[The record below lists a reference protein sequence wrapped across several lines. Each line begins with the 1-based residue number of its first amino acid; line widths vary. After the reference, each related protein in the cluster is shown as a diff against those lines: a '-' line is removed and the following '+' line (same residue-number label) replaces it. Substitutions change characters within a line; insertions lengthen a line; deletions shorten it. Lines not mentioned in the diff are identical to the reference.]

1 MAINRLIINNT
12 LYSVSIENKE
22 DAINIAI
29 LNTETEKTTSFTIDH
44 LVDVNAKKFTL
55 FIDNHATTIFVQNTQ
70 GGKLVP
76 INNVL
81 YTVLSA
87 SSQKKSGASG
97 VSADPEGIITA
108 PLAGIIAKINVK
120 VGDILDAGET
130 ACIIEAMK
138 MQNEI
143 KMPIKGKITK
153 LPVKETSTV
162 DKGETVIN
170 YDPVE

>member
-1 MAINRLIINNT
+1 MISNT
-12 LYSVSIENKE
+12 TYSVNIEEQE
-22 DAINIAI
+22 DKLVVSV
-29 LNTETEKTTSFTIDH
+29 LNTDSDQITHFTIDH
-44 LVDVNAKKFTL
+44 LVDANAKKFTV

-70 GGKLVP
+70 GGKLVT

-81 YTVLSA
+81 YTVLNA
-87 SSQKKSGASG
+87 SSQKKSGKSG

-120 VGDILDAGET
+120 VGDVLDAGET
-130 ACIIEAMK
+130 ACVIEAMK

-143 KMPIKGKITK
+143 KMPLKGKITK

-170 YDPVE
+170 YDPIE

>member
-1 MAINRLIINNT
+1 LAINRLVINNVA
-12 LYSVSIENKE
+12 YSVNLQEQE
-22 DAINIAI
+22 DKLFVEI
-29 LNTETEKTTSFTIDH
+29 LNLETEETTEFTIDH
-44 LVDVNAKKFTL
+44 LVDANAKKFTL

-70 GGKLVP
+70 GGKLVT

-81 YTVLSA
+81 YTVLNA
-87 SSQKKSGASG
+87 SSQKKSGKSG

-120 VGDILDAGET
+120 VGDVLDAGET
-130 ACIIEAMK
+130 ACVIEAMK

-143 KMPIKGKITK
+143 KMPLKGKITK
-153 LPVKETSTV
+153 ILAKETATV

>member
-1 MAINRLIINNT
+1 MINNVAYAVNVEEQDDK
-12 LYSVSIENKE
+12 LVV
-22 DAINIAI
+22 AV
-29 LNTETEKTTSFTIDH
+29 LNVDTDKTTTFTIDH
-44 LVDVNAKKFTL
+44 LVDANAKKFTM
-55 FIDNHATTIFVQNTQ
+55 FIDNYATTIFVQNTK
-70 GGKLVP
+70 GGKLVT

-81 YTVLSA
+81 YTVLTA
-87 SSQKKSGASG
+87 SSQKKSGKSG

-120 VGDILDAGET
+120 VGDVLDAGET
-130 ACIIEAMK
+130 ACVIEAMK

-143 KMPIKGKITK
+143 KIPIKGKITK
-153 LPVKETSTV
+153 LPVKETATV

>member
-1 MAINRLIINNT
+1 MINNT
-12 LYSVSIENKE
+12 TYSVNIEEQEGKLSISVL
-22 DAINIAI
+22 NIDSD
-29 LNTETEKTTSFTIDH
+29 ETTQFTIDH
-44 LVDVNAKKFTL
+44 LVDANAKKFTM

-70 GGKLVP
+70 GGKLVT

-81 YTVLSA
+81 YTVLNA
-87 SSQKKSGASG
+87 SSQKKSGKSG

-120 VGDILDAGET
+120 VGDVLDAGET
-130 ACIIEAMK
+130 ACVIEAMK

-143 KMPIKGKITK
+143 KMPLKGKITK